1 MKALFIILCSIGA
14 LTACSK
20 KNDPMQNMNSGPNP
34 PSTGTVPVTGTTT
47 DTLSYLALGDS
58 YTIGQSVTARE
69 SFPYQLAAELPG
81 FKVTEPTIIARTGW
95 ITDQLIN
102 AIKSSTINDK
112 TYDFVTLLIGVNDQY
127 DGYSKDNYRIK
138 FAAVLNT
145 AIRFAK
151 GNKKH
156 VFVLSIP
163 DYGVTPFGNG
173 NEAVIGPDI
182 DKFNAINLDESKK
195 AGVIY
200 VDITAISK
208 QAAFD
213 LSLLANDRLH
223 PSAKMYNQ
231 WVLKL
236 IPEVL
241 AQFKK

>member
-20 KNDPMQNMNSGPNP
+20 KTDPMQNMNSGPIP

-69 SFPYQLAAELPG
+69 SFPYQLAADLPG

-95 ITDQLIN
+95 ITDQLID
-102 AIKSSTINDK
+102 AIKSSAINDK

-127 DGYSKDNYRIK
+127 NGYSKDNYRVK
-138 FAAVLNT
+138 FTAVLNT

-163 DYGVTPFGNG
+163 DYGVTPFADG

-182 DKFNAINLDESKK
+182 DKFNAINLDESNK

-236 IPEVL
+236 IPEIQK
-241 AQFKK
+241 QFKK